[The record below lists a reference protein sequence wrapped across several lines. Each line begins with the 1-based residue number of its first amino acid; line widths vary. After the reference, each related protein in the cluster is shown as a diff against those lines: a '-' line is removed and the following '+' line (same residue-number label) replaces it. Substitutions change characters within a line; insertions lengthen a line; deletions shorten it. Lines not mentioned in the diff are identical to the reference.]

1 MNTTNATYPPRKA
14 YSQYGAS
21 MGRRDT
27 LPDNPAAPVRLSLVR
42 LRWCGGDYDAG
53 GAYWGR
59 VPGTWIYR
67 ALGDADDGETVAEL
81 YVRAESREAAKA
93 AIRARVPGAR
103 FYR

>member
-1 MNTTNATYPPRKA
+1 MATTNATYPLRSA
-14 YSQYGAS
+14 CSQYGAS

-27 LPDNPAAPVRLSLVR
+27 LPENPAAPVRLSLVR
-42 LRWCGGDYDAG
+42 LRWVDGDYDAG

-59 VPGTWIYR
+59 VPGTWIFR

-81 YVRAESREAAKA
+81 YVRASGREEAKEKV
-93 AIRARVPGAR
+93 RARVPGAT

>member
-1 MNTTNATYPPRKA
+1 MTTNATYPLRKG

-21 MGRRDT
+21 MGRPDT

-42 LRWCGGDYDAG
+42 LRWHDGDYDAG

-59 VPGTWIYR
+59 TAGTWIYR
-67 ALGDADDGETVAEL
+67 AIGDADGGDTVAEL
-81 YVRAESREAAKA
+81 YIRAGSREEAKA
-93 AIRARVPGAR
+93 RILRRVPGAT